1 MLASCVVAD
10 DSLDRI
16 DREILRQ
23 LQTDGRRPFREIAR
37 ELSVSEATVR
47 ARVRRLQD
55 SGVLRILAFAD
66 PLKLGGS
73 VLALVLLRVEA
84 DAHARVVDTLASW
97 QEVTY
102 VSTLMGRADVY
113 VQVVCRDNEA
123 LWKLVSERLRTLEGV
138 LETETMIEMK
148 VHKFTYAY
156 QSPPD

>member
-1 MLASCVVAD
+1 VSA
-10 DSLDRI
+10 DSLDRV

-23 LQTDGRRPFREIAR
+23 LQSDGRRAFREIAR
-37 ELSVSEATVR
+37 DLGVSEATVR

-84 DAHARVVDTLASW
+84 DAHTRIVETLAQW

-113 VQVVCRDNEA
+113 IQVVCRDNEA
-123 LWKLVSERLRTLEGV
+123 LWSLVSERLRTLDGV
-138 LETETMIEMK
+138 LETETMIELK
-148 VHKFTYAY
+148 VHKFTYAH
-156 QSPPD
+156 QSPPG

>member
-1 MLASCVVAD
+1 VSA
-10 DSLDRI
+10 DSLDRV

-23 LQTDGRRPFREIAR
+23 LQSDGRRAFREIAR
-37 ELSVSEATVR
+37 DLGVSEATVR

-73 VLALVLLRVEA
+73 VLALLRVEA
-84 DAHARVVDTLASW
+84 DAHTRIVETLAQW

-113 VQVVCRDNEA
+113 IQVVCRDNEA
-123 LWKLVSERLRTLEGV
+123 LWSLVSERLRTLDGV
-138 LETETMIEMK
+138 LETETMIELK
-148 VHKFTYAY
+148 VHKFTYAH
-156 QSPPD
+156 QSPPG